1 MDNRLKKTAYKN
13 LAYSFTAQ
21 IISISLSILMS
32 LLVPKILGI
41 KDFGY
46 WQLFLFYTT
55 YVGFFHFGITDGVYL
70 KNGGIEYDKI
80 DKKNISSQFYMLFFI
95 QVLMLII
102 ISIFS
107 IFFIKEDIRKIILIY
122 TGIYMLIANL
132 NWYLGYV
139 FQATNRVKYY
149 SLSVMIDKIIFIA
162 FILIAFIFKIKNIY
176 LYVPI
181 FISTTLCALL
191 FSVVNSRDI
200 VKTRPYSLKESFK
213 LSLSSAKIGIN
224 LTLASISSLLIIG
237 VGRFMVDRVW
247 GIESFGKFSLALSLT
262 NFFLLFLI
270 QVSVVLFPT
279 LRQIGIEAAKKMF
292 VRFNNAL
299 DAILP
304 IIYLTYVP
312 IKWILTMWLPQY
324 KVSLD
329 YLGML
334 LPICI
339 FDGKNQMINNTYFK
353 VLREEKLLLKV
364 NVIALLISTV
374 LSLISV
380 FILQNIYLVIVS
392 MLIAIA
398 ARSII
403 GKILLYKKMNLKIE
417 IKNTVVLIVYSI
429 LFIIYNMYLDGII
442 ALILIVAT
450 FVIYIIITDSIKVYA
465 DTYNKLYKQIIKKN
479 KTNES

>member
-1 MDNRLKKTAYKN
+1 MDKSLKKRTYKN

-41 KDFGY
+41 KDYGY

-55 YVGFFHFGITDGVYL
+55 YVGFFHFGITDGMYL
-70 KNGGIEYDKI
+70 KNGGIEYSKI
-80 DKKNISSQFYMLFFI
+80 DKKEISSQFYMLLLI
-95 QVLMLII
+95 QTLMLIFL
-102 ISIFS
+102 SFFS
-107 IFFIKEDIRKIILIY
+107 IVFIREDIRKIILIY
-122 TGIYMLIANL
+122 TGVYMLIANL

-149 SLSVMIDKIIFIA
+149 SISVMIDKIIFIV
-162 FILIAFIFKIKNIY
+162 FILLAFIFKIKNIY
-176 LYVPI
+176 LYIPI
-181 FISTTLCALL
+181 FISTTLCALI
-191 FSVVNSRDI
+191 FSI
-200 VKTRPYSLKESFK
+200 VKSWDIIKTKPYSFKESFK

-292 VRFNNAL
+292 VKFNNGL

-324 KVSLD
+324 SVSLD

-334 LPICI
+334 LPLCI

-403 GKILLYKKMNLKIE
+403 GELVLYKKMNLKNE
-417 IKNTVVLIVYSI
+417 IKNTIVILIYSI

-442 ALILIVAT
+442 ALVLIIVT
-450 FVIYIIITDSIKVYA
+450 FIIYIIITDSIKVYIEA
-465 DTYNKLYKQIIKKN
+465 FNKLAKQIIKRD
-479 KTNES
+479 